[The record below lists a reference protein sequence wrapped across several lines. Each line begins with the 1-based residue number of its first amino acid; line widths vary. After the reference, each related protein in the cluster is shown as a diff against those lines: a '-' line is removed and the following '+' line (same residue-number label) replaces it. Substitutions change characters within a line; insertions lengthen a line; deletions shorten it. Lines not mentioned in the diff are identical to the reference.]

1 MSVPNLSNS
10 HDGSAKAALITGGSR
25 GIGAETALEFARRG
39 VDICINYRSKAARA
53 DEVAAQVAALG
64 RKCIA
69 LQADLTEESDLQRLA
84 SEFLQAYGKID
95 YLVMNAA
102 GGLEKGKGDDDSY
115 ARALNVTANHRLLDL
130 LLPGMPLGRESSVVF
145 VTSHPSHFY
154 GQLPGLAG
162 YDRVASTKKEAED
175 TLRKR
180 IPEMDSLGVR
190 LAIISG
196 DLIEGTINAKLL
208 QREYPG
214 LMAARVAEVGPLPNV
229 AQFSA
234 AIVDTAMNSELAQG
248 ATVLIGSTEWQT
260 YSRIHEAEKLKQAGA
275 ISGEVS

>member
-1 MSVPNLSNS
+1 MTEAGMGNTQDALPKV
-10 HDGSAKAALITGGSR
+10 ALITGGSR

-39 VDICINYRSKAARA
+39 VDVCINYRSKAARA
-53 DEVAAQVAALG
+53 DDVAAQVASLG

-69 LQADLTEESDLQRLA
+69 VQADLTEESDVRRLA
-84 SEFLQAYGKID
+84 MEVLQAYGKIN

-102 GGLEKGKGDDDSY
+102 GGLEKGKGDNDSY

-130 LLPGMPLGRESSVVF
+130 LLPSMPPGESSSVVF

-175 TLRKR
+175 TLRAR
-180 IPEMDSLGVR
+180 IPELGASGVR
-190 LAIISG
+190 IAIVSG

-214 LMAARVAEVGPLPNV
+214 LMAARVDEVGALPTV
-229 AQFSA
+229 AQFSV
-234 AIVDTAMNSELAQG
+234 AIVDTATNSELAQG
-248 ATVLIGSTEWQT
+248 ATVLIGSTKWRT
-260 YSRIHEAEKLKQAGA
+260 YQRIHEEEALK
-275 ISGEVS
+275 